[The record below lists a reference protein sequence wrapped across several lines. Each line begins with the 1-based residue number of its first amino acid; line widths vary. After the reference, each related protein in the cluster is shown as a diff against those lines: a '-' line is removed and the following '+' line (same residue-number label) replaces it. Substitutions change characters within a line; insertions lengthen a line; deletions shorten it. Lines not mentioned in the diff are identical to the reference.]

1 MMDEALLNRK
11 ILDGRFE
18 ELINQVRECYEWLEK
33 FELERQAGWD
43 LLYPFE
49 NLKAR
54 IQKLIYLYSDLFAR
68 YVKYDVFARYV
79 KYDERVPD
87 EAIVKLR
94 KDLSSFISFLIS
106 DDLARALNDPE
117 NKSGEIINAVAQIR
131 TFLSYVT
138 TVLEQTVIDIS
149 ERVPRKFVEHALK
162 NAGLVP
168 TFKELKKIKE
178 ETA

>member
-1 MMDEALLNRK
+1 MMNEELLNRK

-18 ELINQVRECYEWLEK
+18 ELINQIRECYEWLEK

-49 NLKAR
+49 NLKAK
-54 IQKLIYLYSDLFAR
+54 IQKLIYLYSDI
-68 YVKYDVFARYV
+68 FARYV

-117 NKSGEIINAVAQIR
+117 HKGGEIINAVAQIR

-149 ERVPRKFVEHALK
+149 ERVPQKFVEHALK